1 MKKKKKESC
10 KERTELELHRL
21 LFDTWLFHMVWLCRR
36 NKRKAIGAP
45 QITWFGCAEETKEKQ
60 LGHRRSQW
68 HTHGLYS
75 TIFSPLF
82 SLRRRLFPNGNYSF
96 QAVITCFICSLTKAV
111 GIYAACFICSLT
123 KAVGKYAACFSTT
136 GPAAHDCELWT
147 WF

>member
-1 MKKKKKESC
+1 MQRKNRTGTAQVVVWYLIVSHGLAVQKKQKKSNWG
-10 KERTELELHRL
+10 TA
-21 LFDTWLFHMVWLCRR
+21 DHMVCLSRR
-36 NKRKAIGAP
+36 NKRKAIGKP
-45 QITWFGCAEETKEKQ
+45 HT
-60 LGHRRSQW
+60 QW